1 MWGHFEMLNFA
12 SPIKKVDKKLYIV
25 YKKYYLCTIKPYDKV

>member
-25 YKKYYLCTIKPYDKV
+25 YKKKTIFAL

>member
-25 YKKYYLCTIKPYDKV
+25 YKNLLSLHYKTI

>member
-12 SPIKKVDKKLYIV
+12 SRIKKVDKKLHIV
-25 YKKYYLCTIKPYDKV
+25 YKNLLSLHYKTI